1 MQMRTWRDVPEL
13 FDRKS
18 LAALIEVEN
27 TPMNIAKR
35 LGCSRESVKHAMK
48 HHGLKTKKFHIEE
61 DMKRRLFL

>member
-1 MQMRTWRDVPEL
+1 MKTWKDVPEL

-27 TPMNIAKR
+27 TPMKIAKR

>member
-1 MQMRTWRDVPEL
+1 MRTWKDIEEL
-13 FDRKS
+13 ADRKS
-18 LAALIEVEN
+18 LEALIDVEN

-48 HHGLKTKKFHIEE
+48 YHGLKTKKFHIEE